1 MTFIKYT
8 NDGKAVIQSAAL
20 TLSGLEQ
27 EETLEM
33 HTLENAIVLLKQEM
47 EPVEKAAAMMALIRL
62 VNSLWADMMAGWE
75 NQEGDA
81 DPCDGC
87 SGCGED
93 MLPIPAEAFAD
104 AGILHD
110 NLRVVSVDGAVLVVS
125 DDRKTKW
132 AAELDKSLEQ
142 LGIDRAGFE
151 KLVKAVMELDE
162 DENDD

>member
-8 NDGKAVIQSAAL
+8 NDGKAVIQPAAL
-20 TLSGLEQ
+20 TLSGLER

-75 NQEGDA
+75 KQDGDA
-81 DPCDGC
+81 DLCDGC
-87 SGCGED
+87 SGCDED

-110 NLRVVSVDGAVLVVS
+110 NLRGVSVDGAVLVVS
-125 DDRKTKW
+125 DDHKTTWSDALTK
-132 AAELDKSLEQ
+132 AILES
-142 LGIDRAGFE
+142 G
-151 KLVKAVMELDE
+151 KA
-162 DENDD
+162 ND

>member
-8 NDGKAVIQSAAL
+8 NDGKAVIQPAAL

-62 VNSLWADMMAGWE
+62 TN
-75 NQEGDA
+75 
-81 DPCDGC
+81 
-87 SGCGED
+87 
-93 MLPIPAEAFAD
+93 
-104 AGILHD
+104 
-110 NLRVVSVDGAVLVVS
+110 
-125 DDRKTKW
+125 
-132 AAELDKSLEQ
+132 SLEQ

-151 KLVKAVMELDE
+151 KLVKAVMEPDE
-162 DENDD
+162 DEGDD